1 MLRKNALKRLEGRR
15 AVIHTRDDQSIRG
28 LIARVAADS
37 IWFEAGTAEYLP
49 KEGEV
54 PDELEGVAW
63 VLRDNVS
70 FGQEL

>member
-1 MLRKNALKRLEGRR
+1 MLRKNALKRLEGKR

-28 LIARVAADS
+28 LVAKVAADS
-37 IWFEAGTAEYLP
+37 IWFESGTAEYLP
-49 KEGEV
+49 KEGAV

-63 VLRDNVS
+63 LPRENVS